1 MATGAVQSKG
11 PKRATRPR
19 WLGDV
24 GTLVVIFGLL
34 GSVYLLPT
42 DSSFAELEKAGRLN
56 VCMPPLYPPLVT
68 GDPAEPGFDVELLGL
83 IAQRLHVTL
92 NVVPNAAMAKDF
104 NPRSWRVTRAQCQVL
119 AGGIALTRPVLSYL
133 DATDAYLSTGW
144 AMVAPAPLD
153 SLEGK
158 KVGFFAG
165 LTGLDR
171 VALSRSLRAAGVQ
184 ARIVNTPEALAE
196 GLRDGTYEAGVS
208 EALTARQIAGA
219 NGWVAEWVP
228 GNEERYPIGIGLW
241 KGDLTLKRQVA
252 GALDALEADSS
263 IAQLKAKYDLA
274 DIDFIKGAPEADAPA
289 LE

>member
-1 MATGAVQSKG
+1 MATGAVQSSG
-11 PKRATRPR
+11 PKKRVRPR

-42 DSSFAELEKAGRLN
+42 DSSFSELERSGRLN
-56 VCMPPLYPPLVT
+56 VCMPTLYPPLVT
-68 GDPAEPGFDVELLGL
+68 DDPAHPGFDKELLAL
-83 IAQRLHVTL
+83 IAQKLHVTL

-104 NPRSWRVTRAQCQVL
+104 NPRSWRITRAQCQLV

-144 AMVAPAPLD
+144 AVVSPQPLD
-153 SLEGK
+153 TLEGK
-158 KVGFFAG
+158 TVGFFAG

-171 VALSRSLRAAGVQ
+171 VALSRSLRASGVK
-184 ARIVNTPEALAE
+184 ARIVNTSAALAE
-196 GLRDGTYEAGVS
+196 GLRDGTYDAGIS

-219 NGWVAEWVP
+219 NDWTVEWVA

-241 KGDLTLKRQVA
+241 KGDLTLKRQVVA
-252 GALDALEADSS
+252 ALDALEADGSV
-263 IAQLKAKYDLA
+263 AKLKAKYDLA
-274 DIDFIKGAPEADAPA
+274 DIDFIQGSANEVAPA